1 MDPSPG
7 WPCPCSCS
15 KPLLLCP
22 LDPGDPSHL
31 SFSPHP
37 WTESVL
43 YLSDHST
50 CRLPQLSLGPLT
62 STLLSPPWDPPTSSP
77 QPPWDRPPHTSPV
90 SLGPTYKPCLPG
102 RPLPAALSFPPPRPS
117 PQLAL
122 CCLCLSDFL
131 PSDLHTQPHTLSPLV
146 TVQLSHLLWLPTN
159 CLWGFPHLSI
169 LSRHLLGDQ
178 SGPAMS
184 RPQPMSLLRTV
195 SSSTLCWVLGLR
207 VGRGTSGCQAVGEP
221 GGLKNQGGGR
231 DRNVGGGVVRK
242 WAPARGMRGVWGG
255 AGLFRQAGGRSG
267 GGCVE
272 PCPAGWI
279 RTEHGGGPSGA

>member
-102 RPLPAALSFPPPRPS
+102 RPLPAALSFPPPDPPPSWPYAVSVSLISFLLISTLSLIHCLLWSLSSSVTFCGSPLTAYGVSLISPSSQGIYWVIKVALQCPGPS
-117 PQLAL
+117 P
-122 CCLCLSDFL
+122 C
-131 PSDLHTQPHTLSPLV
+131 PS
-146 TVQLSHLLWLPTN
+146 
-159 CLWGFPHLSI
+159 
-169 LSRHLLGDQ
+169 
-178 SGPAMS
+178 
-184 RPQPMSLLRTV
+184 
-195 SSSTLCWVLGLR
+195 
-207 VGRGTSGCQAVGEP
+207 
-221 GGLKNQGGGR
+221 
-231 DRNVGGGVVRK
+231 
-242 WAPARGMRGVWGG
+242 
-255 AGLFRQAGGRSG
+255 
-267 GGCVE
+267 
-272 PCPAGWI
+272 
-279 RTEHGGGPSGA
+279 